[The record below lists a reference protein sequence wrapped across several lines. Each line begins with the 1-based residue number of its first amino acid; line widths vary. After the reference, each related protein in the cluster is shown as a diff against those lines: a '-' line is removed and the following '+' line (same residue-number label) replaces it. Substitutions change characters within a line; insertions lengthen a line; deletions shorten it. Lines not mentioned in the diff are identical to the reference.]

1 MTCSGSP
8 GLPNR
13 SSGITAPGARAAVA
27 AAVGGTRSVAAGRR
41 RGSAASEPRIGGV
54 DIPQDLISLER
65 AAEEQ
70 RARLAG
76 LEGEEF
82 EVQRRAWEEAT
93 RAVRAAIAD
102 HAAVSGRSADAVES
116 AVKRAVRQAEEDP
129 AG

>member
-1 MTCSGSP
+1 M
-8 GLPNR
+8 
-13 SSGITAPGARAAVA
+13 
-27 AAVGGTRSVAAGRR
+27 
-41 RGSAASEPRIGGV
+41 

-76 LEGEEF
+76 LEGEEYA
-82 EVQRRAWEEAT
+82 VQRRAWEEAT

-102 HAAVSGRSADAVES
+102 HATVSGRSADAVES